1 MLVMYIVL
9 FILGGLVFAYWFWG
23 MNQFPENKPLIF
35 WKPTGKYGI
44 LIVAVVLI
52 LIGFSLLYS

>member
-1 MLVMYIVL
+1 MYVFFFLV
-9 FILGGLVFAYWFWG
+9 GGLIGAYWVWG
-23 MNQFPENKPLIF
+23 MSQFPENKPLVF

-52 LIGFSLLYS
+52 LIGFFLLYS

>member
-1 MLVMYIVL
+1 MYIVF

-44 LIVAVVLI
+44 LFTAIFLI
-52 LIGFSLLYS
+52 ILGFLLLK